1 MNAEC
6 NGQTL
11 TVSGRLPAGEN
22 RSIVLLSTV
31 ANVQDGTLVT
41 NEATLTVQG
50 EGETALTSP
59 NLVVAQGGILVTSS
73 IDFTDEQAPL
83 TPGDVIV
90 LEFTARNTGGAP
102 VRDLVVSTVLDPRL
116 SVEEVND
123 GGAVQGAN
131 VLWENLGDL
140 AAGATRT
147 VTVRVRIQAGLA
159 SGTTIAVGGRFDGQT
174 LEPFDAEPISLVI
187 DAVPTLTLSKAVAP
201 ADDGQY
207 NPGDL
212 VRYTLVVTN
221 TSQVLAQD
229 LELRDPFPDGLV
241 QVAANNGGR
250 SQTVWRSG
258 APRRRRPSPALRR
271 AARLSWS

>member
-1 MNAEC
+1 M
-6 NGQTL
+6 
-11 TVSGRLPAGEN
+11 
-22 RSIVLLSTV
+22 
-31 ANVQDGTLVT
+31 
-41 NEATLTVQG
+41 
-50 EGETALTSP
+50 
-59 NLVVAQGGILVTSS
+59 AQGGILVTSS

-90 LEFTARNTGGAP
+90 LEFTAQHRGSP
-102 VRDLVVSTVLDPRL
+102 VRDLVISTVLDPRL

-131 VLWENLGDL
+131 VLFENLGDL

-147 VTVRVRIQAGLA
+147 VTVRVRVQAGLA

-187 DAVPTLTLSKAVAP
+187 DAVPTLTLEAVAP

-212 VRYTLVVTN
+212 VRYT
-221 TSQVLAQD
+221 
-229 LELRDPFPDGLV
+229 
-241 QVAANNGGR
+241 
-250 SQTVWRSG
+250 
-258 APRRRRPSPALRR
+258 
-271 AARLSWS
+271 SW

>member
-1 MNAEC
+1 MPLVPGDQVRYTITLRNYNREANFSVEDVLQAPLTGCSVQSFDQVLMNAEC

-50 EGETALTSP
+50 EGETALTSL

-83 TPGDVIV
+83 TPGMDV

-131 VLWENLGDL
+131 VLWENLVRFSGGCDPHGDG
-140 AAGATRT
+140 AGPY
-147 VTVRVRIQAGLA
+147 
-159 SGTTIAVGGRFDGQT
+159 SGGARQR
-174 LEPFDAEPISLVI
+174 
-187 DAVPTLTLSKAVAP
+187 
-201 ADDGQY
+201 DD
-207 NPGDL
+207 D
-212 VRYTLVVTN
+212 
-221 TSQVLAQD
+221 
-229 LELRDPFPDGLV
+229 
-241 QVAANNGGR
+241 
-250 SQTVWRSG
+250 
-258 APRRRRPSPALRR
+258 RRRRALWRSKPR
-271 AARLSWS
+271 AL